1 LCNKDT
7 HLQSNQINKICLA
20 RTIRKSKKIIKMSSK
35 ATVANATQLD
45 VQTKVQEETQVQG
58 QETVNNNNKS
68 GPRNGG
74 RRNHGR
80 GGHGGRNRHRDN
92 LDETLTEEQKSKIQ
106 ARKNINRTFDK
117 KINTKTAKF
126 TPLRKF
132 GNTAKA
138 DAITIT
144 CNKGENKI
152 KVQAVMVMSDL
163 AKNKT
168 TIRKESTI
176 VDEIHN
182 LPPFIKNRDL
192 FGKIEAKF
200 YKGQGVILNLP
211 ERPRNNR
218 RNKDNDEDHK
228 SDEEVAAAANTN
240 GEENQRKYQEV
251 DISHVLETVVDLE
264 IKFE

>member
-1 LCNKDT
+1 
-7 HLQSNQINKICLA
+7 
-20 RTIRKSKKIIKMSSK
+20 MSSE

-58 QETVNNNNKS
+58 QETGNNNRS

-74 RRNHGR
+74 RRHGR
-80 GGHGGRNRHRDN
+80 GGHGHGRNRNRDN
-92 LDETLTEEQKSKIQ
+92 LDSNETLTEEQKFKIQ
-106 ARKNINRTFDK
+106 ARKNINRTFDR

-138 DAITIT
+138 DAITVT

-182 LPPFIKNRDL
+182 LPPFIKNKDL

-218 RNKDNDEDHK
+218 RNKDNKEENDDNQK
-228 SDEEVAAAANTN
+228 SDEEVAANTN

>member
-1 LCNKDT
+1 MP
-7 HLQSNQINKICLA
+7 H
-20 RTIRKSKKIIKMSSK
+20 KSKRKLRFKAKRPATPTSPALKMAAEGMAVVVTG
-35 ATVANATQLD
+35 ATAT
-45 VQTKVQEETQVQG
+45 ETATATTSQP
-58 QETVNNNNKS
+58 TTPSPKNKN
-68 GPRNGG
+68 P
-74 RRNHGR
+74 
-80 GGHGGRNRHRDN
+80 
-92 LDETLTEEQKSKIQ
+92 KSKPE
-106 ARKNINRTFDK
+106 KTSTELSTK
-117 KINTKTAKF
+117 KVNTKTAKF

-138 DAITIT
+138 DSITVT

-182 LPPFIKNRDL
+182 LPPFIKNKDL

-218 RNKDNDEDHK
+218 NKDNKDNKNNKEENDEDHK
-228 SDEEVAAAANTN
+228 SDEEVAANTN
-240 GEENQRKYQEV
+240 DEDNQRKYQEV

>member
-1 LCNKDT
+1 
-7 HLQSNQINKICLA
+7 
-20 RTIRKSKKIIKMSSK
+20 MSSE
-35 ATVANATQLD
+35 ATVANAAQ
-45 VQTKVQEETQVQG
+45 VQEETQVQG
-58 QETVNNNNKS
+58 QETGNNNNKS
-68 GPRNGG
+68 GPKNGG
-74 RRNHGR
+74 RRHGR
-80 GGHGGRNRHRDN
+80 NGHGGHRNRHRDN
-92 LDETLTEEQKSKIQ
+92 LETNDSLTEEQKSKIQ

-117 KINTKTAKF
+117 KVNTKTAKF

-138 DAITIT
+138 DSISVT

-182 LPPFIKNRDL
+182 LPPFIKNKDL

-218 RNKDNDEDHK
+218 RNKDNKEENDEDHK
-228 SDEEVAAAANTN
+228 SDEEVAANTN
-240 GEENQRKYQEV
+240 DEENQRKYQEV

>member
-1 LCNKDT
+1 
-7 HLQSNQINKICLA
+7 
-20 RTIRKSKKIIKMSSK
+20 MSSE
-35 ATVANATQLD
+35 ATVANAAQLD

-58 QETVNNNNKS
+58 QETVNNNNNNKS
-68 GPRNGG
+68 SPKNGG
-74 RRNHGR
+74 RRHGR
-80 GGHGGRNRHRDN
+80 GGHGGRNRDRNRDN
-92 LDETLTEEQKSKIQ
+92 LETNDSLTEEQKSKIQ

-117 KINTKTAKF
+117 KVNTKTAKF

-138 DAITIT
+138 DSITVT

-152 KVQAVMVMSDL
+152 KVQAIMVMSDL

-182 LPPFIKNRDL
+182 LPPFIKNKDL

-218 RNKDNDEDHK
+218 RNKEEYDEDHK
-228 SDEEVAAAANTN
+228 SDEEVAANTN

-251 DISHVLETVVDLE
+251 DISHILETVVDLE

>member
-1 LCNKDT
+1 MPL
-7 HLQSNQINKICLA
+7 
-20 RTIRKSKKIIKMSSK
+20 KSKRKLRFKAKRPETTTSPALKMVAEGMDVVVMA
-35 ATVANATQLD
+35 ATAT
-45 VQTKVQEETQVQG
+45 ETATATTSQP
-58 QETVNNNNKS
+58 TTPSPKNKN
-68 GPRNGG
+68 P
-74 RRNHGR
+74 
-80 GGHGGRNRHRDN
+80 
-92 LDETLTEEQKSKIQ
+92 KSKPE
-106 ARKNINRTFDK
+106 KTSTELSTK
-117 KINTKTAKF
+117 KVNTKTAKF

-138 DAITIT
+138 DSITVT

-182 LPPFIKNRDL
+182 LPPFIKNKDL

-218 RNKDNDEDHK
+218 NKDNKDNKNNKEENDEDHK
-228 SDEEVAAAANTN
+228 SDEEVAANTN
-240 GEENQRKYQEV
+240 DEDNQRKYQEV

>member
-1 LCNKDT
+1 L
-7 HLQSNQINKICLA
+7 
-20 RTIRKSKKIIKMSSK
+20 KKIIKKNKKMSSE
-35 ATVANATQLD
+35 ATVANAAQ
-45 VQTKVQEETQVQG
+45 VQEETQVQG
-58 QETVNNNNKS
+58 QETGNNNNNKS
-68 GPRNGG
+68 GPKNGG
-74 RRNHGR
+74 RRHGR
-80 GGHGGRNRHRDN
+80 NGHGGHRNRHRDN
-92 LDETLTEEQKSKIQ
+92 LETNDSLTDEHKSKIQ

-138 DAITIT
+138 DSITVT

-182 LPPFIKNRDL
+182 LPPFIKNKDL

-218 RNKDNDEDHK
+218 RNKDNKEENDEDHK
-228 SDEEVAAAANTN
+228 SDEEVAANNN

>member
-1 LCNKDT
+1 
-7 HLQSNQINKICLA
+7 
-20 RTIRKSKKIIKMSSK
+20 MSSE
-35 ATVANATQLD
+35 ATVANATHLD
-45 VQTKVQEETQVQG
+45 VQTKIQEETQVQS
-58 QETVNNNNKS
+58 QENNTNNKS

-74 RRNHGR
+74 RRNHHGR
-80 GGHGGRNRHRDN
+80 HGRNRNRDN
-92 LDETLTEEQKSKIQ
+92 LENNENLTEEQKSKIQ

-138 DAITIT
+138 DSITVT

-152 KVQAVMVMSDL
+152 KVQAIMVMSDL

-218 RNKDNDEDHK
+218 NRNNKEDEHEDHK
-228 SDEEVAAAANTN
+228 SDEEVAANTN
-240 GEENQRKYQEV
+240 GEENQKKYQEV
-251 DISHVLETVVDLE
+251 DISHILETVVDLD

>member
-1 LCNKDT
+1 
-7 HLQSNQINKICLA
+7 
-20 RTIRKSKKIIKMSSK
+20 MSSE
-35 ATVANATQLD
+35 ATVANATQ
-45 VQTKVQEETQVQG
+45 VQEETQVQG
-58 QETVNNNNKS
+58 QETGNNNKS

-74 RRNHGR
+74 RRHGR
-80 GGHGGRNRHRDN
+80 GGHGGRNRNRDN
-92 LDETLTEEQKSKIQ
+92 LETNDSLTEEQKSKIQ

-138 DAITIT
+138 DSITVT

-152 KVQAVMVMSDL
+152 KVRAVMVMSDL

-182 LPPFIKNRDL
+182 LPPFIKNKDL

-211 ERPRNNR
+211 ERPRNNN
-218 RNKDNDEDHK
+218 RNKNDNDNKNNKEENDEDHK
-228 SDEEVAAAANTN
+228 SDEEVAANNN

>member
-1 LCNKDT
+1 
-7 HLQSNQINKICLA
+7 
-20 RTIRKSKKIIKMSSK
+20 MSSE
-35 ATVANATQLD
+35 ATVANTTQ
-45 VQTKVQEETQVQG
+45 VQEETQVQS
-58 QETVNNNNKS
+58 QETGNNNKS
-68 GPRNGG
+68 GLKNGG
-74 RRNHGR
+74 RRHGR
-80 GGHGGRNRHRDN
+80 NGHGGHRNRNRDN
-92 LDETLTEEQKSKIQ
+92 LDSNDSLTDEQKSKIQ

-138 DAITIT
+138 DSITVT

-182 LPPFIKNRDL
+182 LPPFIKNKDL

-218 RNKDNDEDHK
+218 RNKDNKEENDEDHK
-228 SDEEVAAAANTN
+228 SDEEIATNTN
-240 GEENQRKYQEV
+240 DEDNQRKYQEV

>member
-1 LCNKDT
+1 
-7 HLQSNQINKICLA
+7 
-20 RTIRKSKKIIKMSSK
+20 MSSE
-35 ATVANATQLD
+35 ATVANATQVD
-45 VQTKVQEETQVQG
+45 AQTKVQEETQVQS
-58 QETVNNNNKS
+58 QETGNNNNKS

-74 RRNHGR
+74 RRHGR

-92 LDETLTEEQKSKIQ
+92 LENNDSLTEEQKSKIQ

-117 KINTKTAKF
+117 KVNTKTAKF

-138 DAITIT
+138 DSITVT

-218 RNKDNDEDHK
+218 RNKDNKEENDEDHK
-228 SDEEVAAAANTN
+228 SDEEVATANTN
-240 GEENQRKYQEV
+240 GEENPRKYQEV
-251 DISHVLETVVDLE
+251 DISHILETVVDLE

>member
-1 LCNKDT
+1 
-7 HLQSNQINKICLA
+7 
-20 RTIRKSKKIIKMSSK
+20 MSSE
-35 ATVANATQLD
+35 ATVVNATQMD

-68 GPRNGG
+68 GPKNGG
-74 RRNHGR
+74 RRHGR
-80 GGHGGRNRHRDN
+80 GGHGGHRNRHRDN
-92 LDETLTEEQKSKIQ
+92 LSTNDSLTEEQKSKIQ

-117 KINTKTAKF
+117 KVNTKTAKF

-138 DAITIT
+138 DSITVT

-182 LPPFIKNRDL
+182 LPPFIKNKDL

-218 RNKDNDEDHK
+218 NKDNKDNKNNKEENDEDHK
-228 SDEEVAAAANTN
+228 SDEEVAANTN
-240 GEENQRKYQEV
+240 DEDNQRKYQEV